1 MKVYIINE
9 NPEWLAPLGK
19 ALESIGVPWAEW
31 YVDQGSIDLD
41 AEPPE
46 GIYFNRMSPSSY
58 TRGHRHSVAHTREL
72 LQWLECHGRKVFN
85 GSSAFELEIS
95 KIRQHQALRAAG
107 IRTPKSVAVIGGRE
121 ALFDA
126 ARGFPVPFIIKPS
139 RGGRGEGVR
148 LITSLNQLVTYL
160 SSPDI
165 ELPPDDVVLL
175 QEYIRSSEPVVTR
188 VEFVGGEFVYAIQSR
203 TTDGFDLC
211 PSDACSPCDQAARFT
226 LREGFAD
233 PIIDR
238 YKAFLRT
245 NAISVCGIEFVEG
258 LDGRKYTYDINSTT
272 NYNPQI
278 ESQVKEPATLKV
290 AELLGAALARERQ
303 TSPRGEGIS
312 ALRRRFAL
320 ELTERWGATAAA
332 ESPARESGLV
342 GP

>member
-9 NPEWLAPLGK
+9 NPEWLGPLGR
-19 ALESIGVPWAEW
+19 ALDGIGVPWSEW
-31 YVDQGSIDLD
+31 YVDQGAIDLD

-58 TRGHRHSVAHTREL
+58 TRGHRHSVTHTREL
-72 LQWLECHGRKVFN
+72 LQWLESRGRRVFN

-95 KIRQHQALRAAG
+95 KVRQHQALRAAG

-148 LITSLNQLVTYL
+148 LITSLSQLVTYL
-160 SSPDI
+160 SSPNI

-203 TTDGFDLC
+203 TSDGFDLC
-211 PSDACSPCDQAARFT
+211 PSDACSPCDQQARFT

-238 YKAFLRT
+238 YKAFLR
-245 NAISVCGIEFVEG
+245 ASGISICGIEFVEG
-258 LDGRKYTYDINSTT
+258 RDGRKYTYDINSTT

-278 ESQVKEPATLKV
+278 ESQVPEPATQKV
-290 AELLGAALARERQ
+290 AALLGAALARERQ
-303 TSPRGEGIS
+303 TLPKAAGVS
-312 ALRRRFAL
+312 ALRRRFAQ
-320 ELTERWGATAAA
+320 EMAESWGAGKD
-332 ESPARESGLV
+332 SVRERGLV

>member
-1 MKVYIINE
+1 
-9 NPEWLAPLGK
+9 
-19 ALESIGVPWAEW
+19 
-31 YVDQGSIDLD
+31 
-41 AEPPE
+41 
-46 GIYFNRMSPSSY
+46 
-58 TRGHRHSVAHTREL
+58 
-72 LQWLECHGRKVFN
+72 
-85 GSSAFELEIS
+85 
-95 KIRQHQALRAAG
+95 
-107 IRTPKSVAVIGGRE
+107 VIGGRE